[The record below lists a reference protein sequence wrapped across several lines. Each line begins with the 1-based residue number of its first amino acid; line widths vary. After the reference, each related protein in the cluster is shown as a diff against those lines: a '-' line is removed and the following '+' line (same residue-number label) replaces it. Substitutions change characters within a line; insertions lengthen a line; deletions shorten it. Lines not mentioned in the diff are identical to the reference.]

1 MNKNEAELFSEN
13 LTWVLRAQTNSAHYT
28 DFMAVDLLKD
38 NTAVLRIGGK
48 RYPFEFESLPDLLAQ
63 VVDILGSPTLPESE
77 PEE

>member
-1 MNKNEAELFSEN
+1 MNKNEAELFTQN
-13 LTWVLRAQTNSAHYT
+13 LTWVLRAKTNSKHFVN
-28 DFMAVDLLKD
+28 FMAVDLLKD

-63 VVDILGSPTLPESE
+63 VVDILGSPKLPE